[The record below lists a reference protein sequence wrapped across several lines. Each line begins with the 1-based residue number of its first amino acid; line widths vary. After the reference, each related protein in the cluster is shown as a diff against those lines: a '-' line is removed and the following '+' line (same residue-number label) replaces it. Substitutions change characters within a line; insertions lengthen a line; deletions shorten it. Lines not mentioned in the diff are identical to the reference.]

1 MKVFALATLFIAAL
15 LATFVAASANVVDL
29 TSSNFDQ
36 KVMQSDAIWVVAF
49 VAPWCGHCQR
59 LHPEYDKAADS
70 LGTWKN

>member
-1 MKVFALATLFIAAL
+1 MRQIASPLLLVLLVLA
-15 LATFVAASANVVDL
+15 ATVAASSNVVDL
-29 TSSNFDQ
+29 TASNFDQ

-70 LGTWKN
+70 LGT